1 MLEYLVY
8 SLFRTVASIY
18 LYFTDSASH
27 WKTLDKKWDKY
38 SRYRIENEGRV
49 RYFTWVDTE
58 EWGLPPD
65 EDIDWHQVIWFSDSI
80 LACTLLDTANISCPE
95 LDITDKIKEFSH
107 YIYYNS
113 FLTFEDLEL
122 VSEGEMKITVILG
135 DLTEKEC
142 IINGNNSV
150 KEVLFRENE

>member
-8 SLFRTVASIY
+8 TIFRTVASIY

-38 SRYRIENEGRV
+38 SRYRIENEGHV

-65 EDIDWHQVIWFSDSI
+65 EDIDWHQVIEFNDSI
-80 LACTLLDTANISCPE
+80 LACTLACLGKDVDE

-113 FLTFEDLEL
+113 FLTFEDLL
-122 VSEGEMKITVILG
+122 GITTDHKLTVILG